1 MNQPNFRKH
10 LTLLAFWAKACK
22 DHLEY
27 QAKHGKAPPS
37 PDEARADIFK
47 AAGFEVAPL
56 PNPYFKLLA
65 KWKKTGKASPF
76 NFVFDHSSDPFY
88 QLFDVAQRV
97 CSFLQDRWPG
107 GVADS
112 KAINDLWAM
121 LRPIVD
127 LGGRSATIPDLKRIA
142 ELVESILGG
151 KALEAKEPLDSSVW
165 LCPKGSIG
173 VPPLL
178 KAPLHDYLT
187 GETEHKVEENTCP
200 YKIKSALKKL
210 IQKAKKLGFDPPPKR
225 WPKGTKL
232 EGGAG
237 MVYFNG
243 EEDGNTRNQGKRK
256 KA

>member
-47 AAGFEVAPL
+47 AAGFEVAPP

-76 NFVFDHSSDPFY
+76 NFFFDHSSDPFY
-88 QLFDVAQRV
+88 QLFCVAQKV
-97 CSFLQDRWPG
+97 LLFLPDRWPG

-121 LRPIVD
+121 LRPIANQ
-127 LGGRSATIPDLKRIA
+127 GGRSATIADLKRIIEHA
-142 ELVESILGG
+142 NSILSG
-151 KALEAKEPLDSSVW
+151 KALEAKEPRSSW
-165 LCPKGSIG
+165 QCPNGNIK
-173 VPPLL
+173 VAPRLQ
-178 KAPLHDYLT
+178 APLEAYRTGLPDYDLKDC
-187 GETEHKVEENTCP
+187 EYP
-200 YKIKSALKKL
+200 RDIQRDLKKL
-210 IQKAKKLGFDPPPKR
+210 IQEARRCGFIPPPNR
-225 WPKGTKL
+225 WPRCEGKGK
-232 EGGAG
+232 GA
-237 MVYFNG
+237 MLYFAG
-243 EEDGNTRNQGKRK
+243 QEDGNRRNQGK
-256 KA
+256 A

>member
-47 AAGFEVAPL
+47 AAGFEVAPP

-88 QLFDVAQRV
+88 QLFFFAQKV
-97 CSFLQDRWPG
+97 LLFLQDRWPG

-127 LGGRSATIPDLKRIA
+127 LGGRSATIADLTRIIG
-142 ELVESILGG
+142 LVESILGG
-151 KALEAKEPLDSSVW
+151 KSLEAKEPLDSSVW
-165 LCPKGSIG
+165 PCPKGNIK
-173 VPPLL
+173 VPPRL
-178 KAPLHDYLT
+178 KKPLGAYLT
-187 GETEHKVEENTCP
+187 DLPHISLEKCDYP
-200 YKIKSALKKL
+200 RDIQSDLKKL
-210 IQKAKKLGFDPPPKR
+210 IQEARRCGFIPPPNR
-225 WPKGTKL
+225 WPRCEGKGK
-232 EGGAG
+232 GA
-237 MVYFNG
+237 MLYFAG
-243 EEDGNTRNQGKRK
+243 QEDGNRRNQGK
-256 KA
+256 A